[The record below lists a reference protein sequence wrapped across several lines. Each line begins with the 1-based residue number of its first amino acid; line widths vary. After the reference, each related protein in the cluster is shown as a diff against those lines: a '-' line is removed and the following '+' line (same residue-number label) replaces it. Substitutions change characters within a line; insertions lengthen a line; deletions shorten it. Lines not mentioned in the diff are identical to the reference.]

1 MLKKSLFTL
10 ALGIG
15 TILFINACK
24 EDEKCKDCK
33 QVKIEDGQQT
43 TVIQENKEY
52 CGSDLDAKLN
62 NPETSVG
69 SDTARWIC
77 Q

>member
-1 MLKKSLFTL
+1 MIRKIIFAMVLSVGVISLF
-10 ALGIG
+10 
-15 TILFINACK
+15 NACK

-33 QVKIEDGQQT
+33 QIKIEDGQQT
-43 TVIQENKEY
+43 SVVTPNTEF
-52 CGSDLDAKLN
+52 CGTDLDAKLN

-69 SDTARWIC
+69 GDTARWIC